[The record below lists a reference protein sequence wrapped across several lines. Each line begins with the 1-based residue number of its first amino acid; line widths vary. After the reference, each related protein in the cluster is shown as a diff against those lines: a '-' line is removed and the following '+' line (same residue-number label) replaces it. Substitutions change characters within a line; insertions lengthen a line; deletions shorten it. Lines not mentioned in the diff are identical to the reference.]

1 MANLLFDISPDKKK
15 IPLHLS
21 NLNRKEK
28 KTFIDLAAKKTE
40 TEMHE

>member
-1 MANLLFDISPDKKK
+1 MFDVPSEEEKV
-15 IPLHLS
+15 PLHLS
-21 NLNRKEK
+21 NLNRKEE